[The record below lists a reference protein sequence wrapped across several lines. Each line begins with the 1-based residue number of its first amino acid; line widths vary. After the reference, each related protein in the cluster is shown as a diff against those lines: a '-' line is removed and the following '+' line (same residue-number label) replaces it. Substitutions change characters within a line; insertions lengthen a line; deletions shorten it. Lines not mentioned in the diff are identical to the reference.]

1 MKAISKYVFGLLLLS
16 LFSPLSGFA
25 QKTEGMVTYERQEFW
40 SKIIGQLTYLSNEE
54 KDRVKQTW
62 GKNDEGWKSK
72 TKMYFN
78 ANESLLTNLEEA
90 SEYGWSSRTEDYFIY
105 RNYSQEKKIEIIEM
119 LGKTY
124 VIEDSLRAPNWKVL
138 NQIKDVAG
146 YICMKAVSED
156 TVKHQKI
163 TAWFTGDIPVS
174 AGPERYYGLPGMI
187 LELEIN
193 DGDVVIT
200 ASKVEFKKLE
210 NKELALPKLKGKKI
224 KDADYDNLIAKHIK
238 DSIKSYR
245 NPYWAIRY

>member
-1 MKAISKYVFGLLLLS
+1 MKAIIKFRFRLLLFI
-16 LFSPLSGFA
+16 LFTPLLGFS
-25 QKTEGMVTYERQEFW
+25 QKNEGVVIYERQEFW

-62 GKNDEGWKSK
+62 GKNDEGWKTK
-72 TKMYFN
+72 TKLHFN

-90 SEYGWSSRTEDYFIY
+90 SEYGWSSRTEEYYIY
-105 RNYSQEKKIEIIEM
+105 RDFEKEKKTEIIEM
-119 LGKTY
+119 MGKTY
-124 VIEDSLRAPNWKVL
+124 IIEDSLRAPSWKVL

-146 YICMKAVSED
+146 YICMKAVTED

-174 AGPERYYGLPGMI
+174 AGPERYYGLPGLI

-200 ASKVEFKKLE
+200 ASKVEFKKLT
-210 NKELALPKLKGKKI
+210 NELALPKKLKGKKI
-224 KDADYDNLIAKHIK
+224 KDADYDKLIANHIK

-245 NPYWAIRY
+245 NPYWAIKY

>member
-1 MKAISKYVFGLLLLS
+1 MKAIIKCISA
-16 LFSPLSGFA
+16 LFLFLFFMPMPSFS
-25 QKTEGMVTYERQEFW
+25 QKTEGMVVYERQEFW

-90 SEYGWSSRTEDYFIY
+90 SEYGWSSRTEDYYIY
-105 RNYSQEKKIEIIEM
+105 RNYEKEKKIELIEM
-119 LGKTY
+119 MGKTY
-124 VIEDSLRAPNWKVL
+124 VLEDSLRAPSWKVL

-174 AGPERYYGLPGMI
+174 AGPERFYGLPGMI

-200 ASKVEFKKLE
+200 ASKVEFKKVE
-210 NKELALPKLKGKKI
+210 AKDLALPKLKGKKI

-245 NPYWAIRY
+245 NPYWAIKY

>member
-1 MKAISKYVFGLLLLS
+1 MKAISKYVFGLLLFAFFTP
-16 LFSPLSGFA
+16 LFGFA
-25 QKTEGMVTYERQEFW
+25 QKTEGMVVYERQEFW

-72 TKMYFN
+72 TKMVFN

-105 RNYSQEKKIEIIEM
+105 RNYEKEKKIEIIEM

-124 VIEDSLRAPNWKVL
+124 VIEDSLRAPRWKVL

-146 YICMKAVSED
+146 YVCMKAITED

-174 AGPERYYGLPGMI
+174 GGPERFYGLPGLI

-193 DGDVVIT
+193 DGDVLIT

-224 KDADYDNLIAKHIK
+224 KDADYDNLITKHIK

-245 NPYWAIRY
+245 NPYWAIKY

>member
-1 MKAISKYVFGLLLLS
+1 MKAIIKYVSGLLLF
-16 LFSPLSGFA
+16 LFFIPIAGFS
-25 QKTEGMVTYERQEFW
+25 QKTEGMIVYERQEFW

-72 TKMYFN
+72 TKMFFN
-78 ANESLLTNLEEA
+78 ANESLLSNLEEA
-90 SEYGWSSRTEDYFIY
+90 SEYGWSSRTEDYYIY
-105 RNYSQEKKIEIIEM
+105 RNYEKEKKTEIIEM
-119 LGKTY
+119 MGKTY
-124 VIEDSLRAPNWKVL
+124 VIEDSLRAPSWKVL

-174 AGPERYYGLPGMI
+174 AGPERFYGLPGMI

-193 DGDVVIT
+193 DGDVIIT
-200 ASKVEFKKLE
+200 ASKVELRKLE
-210 NKELALPKLKGKKI
+210 SKEMTLPKLKGKKI
-224 KDADYDNLIAKHIK
+224 KDADYDALIAKHIK

-245 NPYWAIRY
+245 NPYWAIKY

>member
-1 MKAISKYVFGLLLLS
+1 MKAIIKCVSA
-16 LFSPLSGFA
+16 LFLFLFFMPMPGFS
-25 QKTEGMVTYERQEFW
+25 QKTEGMVVYERQEFW

-90 SEYGWSSRTEDYFIY
+90 SEYGWSSRTEDYYIY
-105 RNYSQEKKIEIIEM
+105 RNYEKEKKIELIEM
-119 LGKTY
+119 MGKTY
-124 VIEDSLRAPNWKVL
+124 VLEDSLRAPSWKVL

-174 AGPERYYGLPGMI
+174 AGPERFYGLPGMI

-200 ASKVEFKKLE
+200 ASKVEFKKVE
-210 NKELALPKLKGKKI
+210 AKDLALPKLKGKKI

-245 NPYWAIRY
+245 NPYWAIKY

>member
-1 MKAISKYVFGLLLLS
+1 MKAIIKYVSGLLLF
-16 LFSPLSGFA
+16 LFFMPTLGFS
-25 QKTEGMVTYERQEFW
+25 QKNEGMVVYERQEFW

-72 TKMYFN
+72 TKIFFN

-90 SEYGWSSRTEDYFIY
+90 SEYGWSSRTEDYYIY
-105 RNYSQEKKIEIIEM
+105 RNYEKEKKIEIIEM
-119 LGKTY
+119 MGKTY
-124 VIEDSLRAPNWKVL
+124 VLEDSLRAPSWKIL

-163 TAWFTGDIPVS
+163 TAWFTGDIPVP
-174 AGPERYYGLPGMI
+174 AGPERFYGLPGLIM
-187 LELEIN
+187 ELEIN
-193 DGDVVIT
+193 DGDVLIT
-200 ASKVEFKKLE
+200 ASKVELKKVETKDLT
-210 NKELALPKLKGKKI
+210 LPKLKGKKI

-245 NPYWAIRY
+245 NPYWAIKY